1 MLETS
6 GRLLRLL
13 SLLQARSYWPGEELA
28 DRLGVTTRTVRR
40 DVDRLRNLG
49 YPVDAASGRQG
60 GYRLGVGAALPPLL
74 LDDDEAVAVAIGLRA
89 ATNGAVVGVESTAMA
104 ALAKLDQVLPTR
116 LRHRVDALVS
126 STVAFPTGPRADA
139 APELL
144 MLLAQACR
152 GQERVRFGYRDRE
165 GAEGERM
172 VEPFRLV
179 STARQWYLVARD
191 VRQDAWR
198 TYRVDRIT
206 GAEATG
212 HRFVR
217 ESPPDA
223 VAQVAEGM
231 AVAPYA
237 IQARVRLHATL
248 SDAERMMPRSVGRLA
263 EDGGS
268 TMLTIGGND
277 VAWLVMVLLSLRC
290 DFEVLEPAELRTA
303 VRERAHALSSANA

>member
-1 MLETS
+1 
-6 GRLLRLL
+6 
-13 SLLQARSYWPGEELA
+13 
-28 DRLGVTTRTVRR
+28 
-40 DVDRLRNLG
+40 
-49 YPVDAASGRQG
+49 
-60 GYRLGVGAALPPLL
+60 L

-89 ATNGAVVGVESTAMA
+89 AANGAIVGVESTAMA

-126 STVAFPTGPRADA
+126 STVAFPTGPRADVA
-139 APELL
+139 SDLL

-152 GQERVRFGYRDRE
+152 GQERVRFTYRVRD
-165 GAEGERM
+165 GGEGERM
-172 VEPFRLV
+172 VEPYRLV

-206 GAEATG
+206 DAEATG
-212 HRFVR
+212 HRFVLD
-217 ESPPDA
+217 SPPDP

-237 IQARVRLHATL
+237 VQARVRLHASL
-248 SDAERMMPRSVGRLA
+248 ADAERMVPASVGRLA
-263 EDGGS
+263 DEGDEHS

-277 VAWLVMVLLSLRC
+277 LAWLTMVLLSLRC
-290 DFEVLEPAELRTA
+290 EFEVVEPPELRSA
-303 VRERAHALSSANA
+303 VRKRAKQVARSNS

>member
-13 SLLQARSYWPGEELA
+13 SLLQARPYWPGDELA

-40 DVDRLRNLG
+40 DVDRLRSLG
-49 YPVDAASGRQG
+49 YPVDSAAGRDG

-89 ATNGAVVGVESTAMA
+89 AANGAVIGVEATAMA
-104 ALAKLDQVLPTR
+104 ALAKLDQMLPTR
-116 LRHRVDALVS
+116 VRHRVAAIVS

-152 GQERVRFGYRDRE
+152 GQERVRFTYTDRD
-165 GAEGERM
+165 GNEGERM
-172 VEPFRLV
+172 IEPYRLV

-198 TYRVDRIT
+198 TYRVDRIAD
-206 GAEATG
+206 AEPTG
-212 HRFVR
+212 HRFVL

-223 VAQVAEGM
+223 IAQVAEGM
-231 AVAPYA
+231 TVAPYA
-237 IQARVRLHATL
+237 VHARVRLDAPL
-248 SDAERMMPRSVGRLA
+248 AEAERMMPPTVGRLA
-263 EDGGS
+263 ADGNA

-277 VAWLVMVLLSLRC
+277 IAWLTTVLMSLRC
-290 DFEVLEPAELRTA
+290 GFEVLEPPELRVA
-303 VRERAHALSSANA
+303 VRQRADDLSRANA